1 MEMELLFELNKICTR
16 FPSARTQAIRNAVL
30 EERNENVKKYMF
42 SAISSMNDV
51 VKTFDGIFEDF
62 RDDEID
68 SLYINK
74 YLEVIN
80 IYYYFCTGNSFFSK
94 YSQKYWDEINKL
106 ILSIWKDS
114 NFDEKQKDDLFIK
127 VFNDL
132 LGNALL
138 SQPEVCERRLSDFQN
153 MYRATKYKV
162 YDAYNFIMPNP
173 DYCNDNRWNDNGVA
187 FLYLAYDNEDGI
199 YQNIKVGEKTCFEE
213 CRTTEG
219 TEIAICKFAS
229 KNDSARIMYLAYQ
242 DVDYDLLLAELNQKA
257 KPTSDKT
264 MKVISERK
272 KVKNKLSQYAKSG
285 REDLFKREL
294 KKVMDG
300 AGINDQ
306 IKRLVE
312 NYLFVTLLGNICDSV
327 FYAVDKEEDP
337 GLEAYIPFRKFS
349 KYLIHLGYAGVAF
362 RSTRMEKIGL
372 RGTNL
377 VLFNPHDAEPI
388 EGTMKVYRYHKTD
401 ECDLLKEY

>member
-1 MEMELLFELNKICTR
+1 MELLFELNKMCTR
-16 FPSARTQAIRNAVL
+16 FPGAVTQAIRNTVL
-30 EERNENVKKYMF
+30 EERNRNAKKIVL
-42 SAISSMNDV
+42 SAISSMNNV
-51 VKTFDGIFEDF
+51 VKMFDGIFEDF
-62 RDDEID
+62 RDEEID
-68 SLYINK
+68 SLYVNK

-80 IYYYFCTGNSFFSK
+80 IYYYFCTGSSFFSK
-94 YSQKYWDEINKL
+94 YSQEYWCEINKL
-106 ILSIWKDS
+106 ILSIWKNSD
-114 NFDEKQKDDLFIK
+114 FDEKKKDDLFIK

-138 SQPEVCERRLSDFQN
+138 SRPEICERRLSNFQN

-162 YDAYNFIMPNP
+162 NDAYNYIMPNP
-173 DYCNDNRWNDNGVA
+173 DYCKDNRWNDDGVS
-187 FLYLAYDNEDGI
+187 FLYLAYDNEDMV

-213 CRTTEG
+213 CRTIEG
-219 TEIAICKFAS
+219 TEIAICKFIS
-229 KNDSARIMYLAYQ
+229 KNDSAKIMYLAYQ
-242 DVDYDLLLAELNQKA
+242 DVDYDLLLSELNQKV
-257 KPTSDKT
+257 KPISDDI
-264 MKVISERK
+264 MQAISEK
-272 KVKNKLSQYAKSG
+272 KNVKNKLNQYAKSG

-306 IKRLVE
+306 IKSSVE

-337 GLEAYIPFRKFS
+337 ELEAYIPFRKFS

-377 VLFNPHDAEPI
+377 VLFDPNDAEPI

-401 ECDLLKEY
+401 ECELLKEY